1 MKARYEQR
9 KRITTSKVS
18 VTDYLNLANL
28 PHWHTEYEL
37 VFIISGNAEI
47 MINNTLFNVSK
58 DNIIFISS
66 EDIHY
71 IRSDKDSII
80 RVLKIDRELLKPV
93 AEKYTLSSPVM
104 ENSYSFFS
112 ISTEIK
118 QELEQKQQNYSIIAD
133 CTALK
138 LTAEIFRGEKASKH
152 SAPSNSSNEKF
163 KELLRLI
170 SERYSYL
177 TFEEA
182 ADFMCLSQPYFS
194 KYFHRMSGMT
204 FTQYINIVKV
214 SAASDLISEKKM
226 SFTEIA
232 AICGFGTIRS
242 FNRVF
247 KELTGISPTQFA
259 LDPVLIRTER
269 SDSGFD
275 PTLSCSVQL
284 SGADIASLPD
294 FTE

>member
-1 MKARYEQR
+1 
-9 KRITTSKVS
+9 
-18 VTDYLNLANL
+18 
-28 PHWHTEYEL
+28 
-37 VFIISGNAEI
+37 

-182 ADFMCLSQPYFS
+182 ADFMCLSQHYFS

-204 FTQYINIVKV
+204 FTQYINCQ
-214 SAASDLISEKKM
+214 
-226 SFTEIA
+226 SFS
-232 AICGFGTIRS
+232 R
-242 FNRVF
+242 
-247 KELTGISPTQFA
+247 L
-259 LDPVLIRTER
+259 
-269 SDSGFD
+269 
-275 PTLSCSVQL
+275 
-284 SGADIASLPD
+284 
-294 FTE
+294 

>member
-1 MKARYEQR
+1 MKARYEQH
-9 KRITTSKVS
+9 KRTTDSKVS
-18 VTDYLNLANL
+18 VTDYLNLSNL
-28 PHWHTEYEL
+28 PHWHTEYEV
-37 VFIISGNAEI
+37 VFVISGSAEI
-47 MINNTLFNVSK
+47 MINNSLL
-58 DNIIFISS
+58 NIGTNSAVFISS

-71 IRSDKDSII
+71 IRSEQNSVI
-80 RVLKIDRELLKPV
+80 RVLKIDCELLKPV
-93 AEKYTLSSPVM
+93 AEKYALQSPVI
-104 ENSYSFFS
+104 ENSYSFFNVTS
-112 ISTEIK
+112 EIK
-118 QELEQKQQNYSIIAD
+118 RELEQKHRNYSIIAD

-138 LTAEIFRGEKASKH
+138 LTAEIFRKEPAVKR
-152 SAPSNSSNEKF
+152 SAVAVSSNEKF

-182 ADFMCLSQPYFS
+182 AEFMCLSQPYFS

-214 SAASDLISEKKM
+214 SAASDLISEKKL

-232 AICGFGTIRS
+232 AACGFGTIRS

-259 LDPVLIRTER
+259 LAPVLIRTER

-284 SGADIASLPD
+284 SEADIANLPD